1 MVEATGAPIVEYFAA
16 LEDPRIDRTKRH
28 KLLDIV
34 TIAICGTICGA
45 DNSVDIE
52 LFGNCKEE
60 WFKSFLELPNGIPS
74 HDTFGDV
81 FARLD
86 PEQFQHCFIE
96 WVQAVAQLTQGE
108 VVAIDGKTV
117 RRSHDRT
124 LGKGAIHMVN
134 VWASSNGLALGQ
146 AKVEEK
152 SNEITASPK
161 LLQLLELAGCIVTID
176 AMGCQKEIAQQIIE
190 AQADYLLAVR
200 KNQGQ
205 LYEDVRDLFEGAQ
218 EFDFE
223 GVPYDFARPVNKNHG
238 RLETRQCWVITDP
251 DCLDYIQTRQQWAKL
266 NAVVKVTAQ
275 REMATGTS
283 VQSRYYISSLA
294 SQAKTLLEAARSH
307 WGIENSLHWSLDVTF
322 REDHSRVRKDHG
334 PQNLAVLRQI
344 ALNMLKQETTL
355 KRGVQG
361 KRLKAGW
368 VEDYL
373 LEVLRTGQFQLNQ
386 RSGHCVRR
394 EQGACPSVLQRGDQR
409 QEPLCPGPDLRP
421 RSGGPHTPAGVPSR
435 RRGDQAAHGQVHRHL
450 SRRSAD
456 HRGPDRGRR

>member
-1 MVEATGAPIVEYFAA
+1 MVEATGASIAEHFAA
-16 LEDPRIDRTKRH
+16 LDDPRIDRTKRH

-34 TIAICGTICGA
+34 AIAICGTICGA
-45 DNSVDIE
+45 DSWVDIE

-60 WFKSFLELPNGIPS
+60 WFKSFLELPGGIPS

-86 PEQFQHCFIE
+86 PEQFQHCFVA
-96 WVQAVAQLTQGE
+96 WVQAVAEVTQGE

-124 LGKGAIHMVN
+124 LGKQAIHMVN
-134 VWASSNGLALGQ
+134 VWASANGLVLGQ
-146 AKVEEK
+146 AKVAEK
-152 SNEITASPK
+152 SNEITAIPK

-190 AQADYLLAVR
+190 AQADYLLAVK
-200 KNQGQ
+200 KNQGR
-205 LYEDVRDLFEGAQ
+205 LYEDVCDLFEGAQ
-218 EFDFE
+218 AFDFE
-223 GVPYDFARPVNKNHG
+223 GVPHDYARTVNKNHG
-238 RLETRQCWVITDP
+238 RLETRQCWAITDP

-266 NAVVKVTAQ
+266 NAVVKVTAR
-275 REMATGTS
+275 REIATETS

-294 SQAKTLLEAARSH
+294 GQAKTLLSATRSH
-307 WGIENSLHWSLDVTF
+307 WSIENSLHWSLDVTF

-344 ALNMLKQETTL
+344 ALNLLKQETTL
-355 KRGVQG
+355 KRGIQG

-373 LEVLRTGQFQLNQ
+373 LKVLLG
-386 RSGHCVRR
+386 
-394 EQGACPSVLQRGDQR
+394 
-409 QEPLCPGPDLRP
+409 
-421 RSGGPHTPAGVPSR
+421 
-435 RRGDQAAHGQVHRHL
+435 
-450 SRRSAD
+450 
-456 HRGPDRGRR
+456 

>member
-1 MVEATGAPIVEYFAA
+1 M
-16 LEDPRIDRTKRH
+16 
-28 KLLDIV
+28 
-34 TIAICGTICGA
+34 
-45 DNSVDIE
+45 
-52 LFGNCKEE
+52 
-60 WFKSFLELPNGIPS
+60 
-74 HDTFGDV
+74 
-81 FARLD
+81 
-86 PEQFQHCFIE
+86 
-96 WVQAVAQLTQGE
+96 AQLTQGE

-146 AKVEEK
+146 GKVEEK
-152 SNEITASPK
+152 SNEITAIPK

-190 AQADYLLAVR
+190 AQADYLLAVK

-223 GVPYDFARPVNKNHG
+223 GVPYDFARTVNKNHG

-266 NAVVKVTAQ
+266 NAVVKFTAQ

-322 REDHSRVRKDHG
+322 REDHSRVRPRG
-334 PQNLAVLRQI
+334 APWLR
-344 ALNMLKQETTL
+344 
-355 KRGVQG
+355 R
-361 KRLKAGW
+361 
-368 VEDYL
+368 D
-373 LEVLRTGQFQLNQ
+373 
-386 RSGHCVRR
+386 
-394 EQGACPSVLQRGDQR
+394 
-409 QEPLCPGPDLRP
+409 CPGWPSPALT
-421 RSGGPHTPAGVPSR
+421 GPEKILLNIPTNNRQLELS
-435 RRGDQAAHGQVHRHL
+435 QVR
-450 SRRSAD
+450 
-456 HRGPDRGRR
+456 